1 MQDFETAAGIVP
13 EERQLKWQKTEFYA
27 FCHFGMNTFTG
38 KEWGD
43 GKTPPEVFNPTDF
56 DAEQWARS
64 VKSAGMKAL
73 ILTCKHHDGFCLW
86 PSEYTDYS
94 VKNSPFKDGNGDIVK
109 EVAEACRK
117 YSLGFGVYLSPWDRH
132 EKPTAAER
140 HIILITKTS
149 SVSFLQTTAT
159 SFACGLTARAAR
171 ALTVRFRNTIGTG
184 TMLLSESFSRMRL
197 SASADPMFAG

>member
-1 MQDFETAAGIVP
+1 MQDFEKAAGIVP

-73 ILTCKHHDGFCLW
+73 ILTCKHHDGFAFGR
-86 PSEYTDYS
+86 PSTRTI
-94 VKNSPFKDGNGDIVK
+94 PL
-109 EVAEACRK
+109 R
-117 YSLGFGVYLSPWDRH
+117 
-132 EKPTAAER
+132 TAR
-140 HIILITKTS
+140 LKTE
-149 SVSFLQTTAT
+149 TAT
-159 SFACGLTARAAR
+159 L
-171 ALTVRFRNTIGTG
+171 
-184 TMLLSESFSRMRL
+184 
-197 SASADPMFAG
+197 

>member
-1 MQDFETAAGIVP
+1 
-13 EERQLKWQKTEFYA
+13 
-27 FCHFGMNTFTG
+27 
-38 KEWGD
+38 
-43 GKTPPEVFNPTDF
+43 
-56 DAEQWARS
+56 
-64 VKSAGMKAL
+64 MKAL

-132 EKPTAAER
+132 EKTYGSGAAYNTYYKNQLRELLTNYGD
-140 HIILITKTS
+140 IFCVWLDG
-149 SVSFLQTTAT
+149 
-159 SFACGLTARAAR
+159 ACGE
-171 ALTVRFRNTIGTG
+171 ALTVRFRNTIGTV

>member
-56 DAEQWARS
+56 DAEQWAKA

-86 PSEYTDYS
+86 PSEYTEYS
-94 VKNSPFKDGNGDIVK
+94 VKNSPFKGGNGDIVK
-109 EVAEACRK
+109 EVAEAYICPRGTDTK
-117 YSLGFGVYLSPWDRH
+117 R
-132 EKPTAAER
+132 PTAAEPNTTR
-140 HIILITKTS
+140 IIKIS
-149 SVSFLQTTAT
+149 SVSFSQTTAT
-159 SFACGLTARAAR
+159 SFAYGLTARAERVPTA
-171 ALTVRFRNTIGTG
+171 RFRGTIGTV
-184 TMLLSESFSRMRL
+184 TILSSASFSRTRL
-197 SASADPMFAG
+197 YASADPTSAG

>member
-1 MQDFETAAGIVP
+1 MQDFEKAAGIVP

-94 VKNSPFKDGNGDIVK
+94 VKNSPFKGG
-109 EVAEACRK
+109 R
-117 YSLGFGVYLSPWDRH
+117 R
-132 EKPTAAER
+132 
-140 HIILITKTS
+140 
-149 SVSFLQTTAT
+149 
-159 SFACGLTARAAR
+159 GLPQ
-171 ALTVRFRNTIGTG
+171 V
-184 TMLLSESFSRMRL
+184 FSRLRRVSVPVGQTRKNL
-197 SASADPMFAG
+197 R

>member
-1 MQDFETAAGIVP
+1 
-13 EERQLKWQKTEFYA
+13 
-27 FCHFGMNTFTG
+27 MNTFTG

-94 VKNSPFKDGNGDIVK
+94 VKSSPFKDGNGDIVK

-132 EKPTAAER
+132 EKPTAAEQ

-159 SFACGLTARAAR
+159 SFVCGLTARAAR
-171 ALTVRFRNTIGTG
+171 ALTVRSRNTIGTV

>member
-1 MQDFETAAGIVP
+1 
-13 EERQLKWQKTEFYA
+13 
-27 FCHFGMNTFTG
+27 
-38 KEWGD
+38 
-43 GKTPPEVFNPTDF
+43 
-56 DAEQWARS
+56 
-64 VKSAGMKAL
+64 MKAL

-132 EKPTAAER
+132 EKHTAAEQ

-171 ALTVRFRNTIGTG
+171 ALTVRFRNTIGTV